1 MSTTEKN
8 HASFTSTFI
17 FSHHTHLSLLLPKH
31 FHKMDQLHFFF
42 FPMMSQGHM
51 IPALDMAKLIASR
64 GVKAT
69 IITTPLNEFVFSK
82 AIQRNKHLGIEIDI
96 RLIKFP
102 ALEND
107 LPEDCERLD
116 RLPSDDKLANFFKA
130 AAMMKEPLEQLI
142 EECRPNCLVTD
153 MFLPWTTDSAARFN
167 IPRIVFH
174 GTSYFAQCVGASI
187 KRNKPFNNVS
197 SDSETFLV
205 ADLPHEIKLTRTQL
219 SPFEQSDEESIMSQM
234 IKAVRES
241 DSKSYGAVFNSFD
254 ELEPDYVEHYTK
266 VFGIK
271 SWAIGPL
278 SLCNRDI
285 EDKAERGNKSSI
297 DKHECLKWLDSKK
310 PRSIVYVCFGSVA
323 KFTTSQMQELAMGL
337 EASGQDFIWVFRRD
351 NEDWLPEGFE
361 ERTKG
366 KGLIIRGWAPQVLIL
381 DHESVGAFV
390 THCGWNSTLEGVS
403 AGVPM
408 VTWPVFAEQFFNEKL
423 VTEVMRTGAG
433 VGSMQWKR
441 SASEGVKREEIAKTI
456 KRVMVSEEA
465 EGFRSSAKAYK
476 EMARQ
481 AIERGGSSYTGLTAL
496 LQDIS
501 SYSSTAH

>member
-1 MSTTEKN
+1 MG
-8 HASFTSTFI
+8 
-17 FSHHTHLSLLLPKH
+17 
-31 FHKMDQLHFFF
+31 QLHFFL
-42 FPMMSQGHM
+42 FPMMAQGHM
-51 IPALDMAKLIASR
+51 IPILDMAKLFASR
-64 GVKAT
+64 GVKST
-69 IITTPLNEFVFSK
+69 IITTPLNEYVFSK
-82 AIQRNKHLGIEIDI
+82 AIQRNKHLGSEIDI

-102 ALEND
+102 ALENG

-116 RLPSDDKLANFFKA
+116 RLPSDDKIPNFYKA

-142 EECRPNCLVTD
+142 EECRPNCLITD
-153 MFLPWTTDSAARFN
+153 MFLPWTTDSAAKFN

-174 GTSYFAQCVGASI
+174 GTSYFALCVEDSI
-187 KRNKPFNNVS
+187 RRNKPFKNVS
-197 SDSETFLV
+197 SDSETFVV

-219 SPFEQSDEESIMSQM
+219 SPFEHSDEESGASQM
-234 IKAVRES
+234 VKAVRDS
-241 DSKSYGAVFNSFD
+241 DSKSYGVIFNSFYG
-254 ELEPDYVEHYTK
+254 LEPDYVEHYTK
-266 VFGIK
+266 VLGRK
-271 SWAIGPL
+271 NWVIGPL

-285 EDKAERGNKSSI
+285 EDKAERGKKSSI
-297 DKHECLKWLDSKK
+297 DKYECLKWLDSKK
-310 PRSIVYVCFGSVA
+310 SHSIVYVCFGSVA

-337 EASGQDFIWVFRRD
+337 EASGQDFIWAVRTD
-351 NEDWLPEGFE
+351 HEEWMPEGFE
-361 ERTKG
+361 ERAKG

-408 VTWPVFAEQFFNEKL
+408 VTWPVFAEQFSNEKL

-433 VGSMQWKR
+433 VGSVQWKR
-441 SASEGVKREEIAKTI
+441 IDSDGVKSEAIAKAI

-465 EGFRSSAKAYK
+465 EGFRSRAKAYK

-481 AIERGGSSYTGLTAL
+481 AIEEGGCSYTGLTTL

-501 SYSSTAH
+501 SYSSTN

>member
-1 MSTTEKN
+1 
-8 HASFTSTFI
+8 
-17 FSHHTHLSLLLPKH
+17 
-31 FHKMDQLHFFF
+31 MDQLHFFF
-42 FPMMSQGHM
+42 FPMMAQGHM
-51 IPALDMAKLIASR
+51 IPTLDMAKLFASR
-64 GVKAT
+64 GVKVT
-69 IITTPLNEFVFSK
+69 IITTPLNEPIFCK

-102 ALEND
+102 AVEND

-116 RLPSDDKLANFFKA
+116 LASDDKLPNFFRA
-130 AAMMKEPLEQLI
+130 AAMMKESLEQLI
-142 EECRPNCLVTD
+142 EECRPNCLVSD
-153 MFLPWTTDSAARFN
+153 MFLPWTTHSAAKFN

-187 KRNKPFNNVS
+187 RLNKPFKNVS
-197 SDSETFLV
+197 SDSETFDV
-205 ADLPHEIKLTRTQL
+205 PNLPHQIKLTRTQL
-219 SPFEQSDEESIMSQM
+219 SPNEQSDEELGMSKM

-241 DSKSYGAVFNSFD
+241 DSKSYGAVFNSFN

-285 EDKAERGNKSSI
+285 EDKVERGNKSSI

-310 PRSIVYVCFGSVA
+310 PSSIVYVCFGSVIY
-323 KFTTSQMQELAMGL
+323 FTAAQMQELAMGL
-337 EASGQDFIWVFRRD
+337 EASEQDFIWVFRTN
-351 NEDWLPEGFE
+351 NEDWMPEGFE
-361 ERTKG
+361 ERTRG

-390 THCGWNSTLEGVS
+390 THCGWNSILEGVS
-403 AGVPM
+403 AGVPF
-408 VTWPVFAEQFFNEKL
+408 VTWPVFAEQFFNEKT
-423 VTEVMRTGAG
+423 VTDVMRTGAG
-433 VGSMQWKR
+433 VGSMQWRR
-441 SASEGVKREEIAKTI
+441 SGSEGVKSEAIAKAI

-465 EGFRSSAKAYK
+465 DGFRSRAKAYK

-481 AIERGGSSYTGLTAL
+481 AIEEGGSSYTGLTTL